1 MHTTLVCPALREQLQ
16 AASNIHEMH
25 KQVVFG
31 VESLH
36 LTAQYPCNSW
46 SAHVSAQPITKKL
59 MAAVRVCNPSEHE
72 PTTSSCHGLI
82 GEGQLHPLITG

>member
-1 MHTTLVCPALREQLQ
+1 MHTTLVRPALRKQLQ
-16 AASNIHEMH
+16 VETVAHTAGNIHEMH

-46 SAHVSAQPITKKL
+46 SAHVSAQPTTKKL
-59 MAAVRVCNPSEHE
+59 MAAVRV
-72 PTTSSCHGLI
+72 
-82 GEGQLHPLITG
+82 

>member
-1 MHTTLVCPALREQLQ
+1 MHTTLVCPALRKQLQ

-36 LTAQYPCNSW
+36 LTAQYPLQLV
-46 SAHVSAQPITKKL
+46 VSPCQRTAD
-59 MAAVRVCNPSEHE
+59 HE
-72 PTTSSCHGLI
+72 KIDGCRQGMKPF
-82 GEGQLHPLITG
+82 

>member
-1 MHTTLVCPALREQLQ
+1 MAHTAGNMHV
-16 AASNIHEMH
+16 MH
-25 KQVVFG
+25 MHIFVFG

-59 MAAVRVCNPSEHE
+59 MAAVRGCHPSEHE